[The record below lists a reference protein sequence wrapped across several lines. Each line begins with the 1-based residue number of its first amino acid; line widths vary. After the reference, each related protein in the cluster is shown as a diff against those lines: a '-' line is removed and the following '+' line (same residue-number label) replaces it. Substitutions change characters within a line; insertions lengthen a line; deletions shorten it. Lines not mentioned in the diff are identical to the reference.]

1 MSSGSVKWIP
11 SVVPRSEHHACFA
24 GAKWRPVLDSPQWMI
39 PPRKAFATIRVQA
52 WSQFSD
58 LIETHFLDWSEY
70 AYRGQRCVDWPLLSK
85 FDRELLQSRKILE
98 QADPYAGLDVA
109 DRALVEQ
116 AIEGKSGRTLPE
128 RHVLLQEHL
137 SAFKMAALGRR
148 GAAPKSLSD
157 DEWWALGQHFGMA
170 TPLLD
175 WTRSAYV
182 ACFFAFEDPRPAA
195 SGFRA
200 VWAFSHF
207 AHLEVLI
214 NQPENS
220 EKRSEDVRTIELI
233 EMPID
238 ENGRMINQSGLF
250 TRTPDGV
257 DIASFIDEHVDL
269 RGMSPVLNRIEVPD
283 SQRDL
288 FLRHLELMNIHA
300 GTLFPDLSGAAAF
313 ANRRLEEKTTR
324 LLVQETP
331 GFLRRMLSDMP
342 SHDGTAATE
351 RYLKTL
357 VTPRPKRTRGSKGNR
372 R

>member
-1 MSSGSVKWIP
+1 
-11 SVVPRSEHHACFA
+11 
-24 GAKWRPVLDSPQWMI
+24 LDLPAWMI
-39 PPRKAFATIRVQA
+39 QHNAFATIRVEA

-70 AYRGQRCVDWPLLSK
+70 AYRGQRCSDWQLLSK
-85 FDRELLQSRKILE
+85 FDRQLLQSRRLLE
-98 QADPYAGLDVA
+98 QADPYAGLDGR

-116 AIEGKSGRTLPE
+116 AIEGKNTRILPE
-128 RHVLLQEHL
+128 RAVLLQEHL
-137 SAFKMAALGRR
+137 SAFKTAALGRR

-182 ACFFAFEDPRPAA
+182 ACFFAFEDPSPPA

-200 VWAFSHF
+200 IWAFSNLG
-207 AHLEVLI
+207 HLEVIL
-214 NQPENS
+214 NQQENID
-220 EKRSEDVRTIELI
+220 KRSEDVSTIEML
-233 EMPID
+233 EAPID

-250 TRTPDGV
+250 TRTPGGE
-257 DIASFIDEHVDL
+257 DIATFIDENVDL
-269 RGMSPVLNRIEVPD
+269 KGARPILYRIEAPG

-288 FLRHLELMNIHA
+288 FLRHLELMNIHS
-300 GTLFPDLSGAAAF
+300 GTLFPDLIGAAALS
-313 ANRRLEEKTTR
+313 NRRFEEKTTR
-324 LLVQETP
+324 LLMEQTP

-342 SHDGTAATE
+342 THDGTTATE
-351 RYLKTL
+351 RYFRAVAKPKT
-357 VTPRPKRTRGSKGNR
+357 KRTRASKSKR